1 MDVTIIGGGFAGTAA
16 AINLAR
22 ANRSVCMVDE
32 GRPRNRFSEHAHGIL
47 GMDSV
52 NPTELLK
59 KGHTEFESFGGT
71 IVRDRAKKLTRAHDK
86 WSVALGSG
94 NVIESP
100 HVLVA
105 TGITDVLPD
114 VPGLSALWGTRVFH
128 CPYCHGF
135 EVNGTNLAV
144 IGGENP
150 GFTFHISKLLTK
162 WARTVT
168 FFPNGLELPANENA
182 VFESLGV
189 AIVDEPVLEVGPVE
203 SDRVVVRTTGHQ
215 FVFESC
221 FTGPRFEPNDELLR
235 EAGCNVVDGWVH
247 TQRGLTSQ
255 PGLWAAGNVVS
266 SPDQVS
272 QAAGTGAAIGRA
284 IDQALFL
291 ESCPDSAALR

>member
-22 ANRSVCMVDE
+22 ANRSVCLIDE

-47 GMDSV
+47 GMDGV
-52 NPTELLK
+52 KPTELLE
-59 KGHTEFESFGGT
+59 KGHAEFESFGGT
-71 IVRDRAKKLTRAHDK
+71 IVRDRAENLTRLSGQ
-86 WSVALGSG
+86 WSVAPANGEA
-94 NVIESP
+94 IESP

-114 VPGLSALWGTRVFH
+114 VDGLPALWGTRVFH
-128 CPYCHGF
+128 CPYCHGY
-135 EVNGTNLAV
+135 EVNGTDLAV

-168 FFPNGLELPANENA
+168 FFPNGLELPDEERAL
-182 VFESLGV
+182 FESLG
-189 AIVDEPVLEVGPVE
+189 ITIIDEPVLEVGPAE
-203 SDRVVVRTTGHQ
+203 GDRVVIRSTGHQ

-221 FTGPRFEPNDELLR
+221 FTGPRFEPNDALLR
-235 EAGCNVVDGWVH
+235 EAGCDVVDGWVR
-247 TQRGLTSQ
+247 TERGLTSQ

-272 QAAGTGAAIGRA
+272 QAAGAGAAVGIA
-284 IDQALFL
+284 IDQALFAEKL
-291 ESCPDSAALR
+291 P

>member
-47 GMDSV
+47 GMDGV
-52 NPTELLK
+52 KPTELLE
-59 KGHTEFESFGGT
+59 KGHAEFDSFSGT
-71 IVRDRAKKLTRAHDK
+71 IVRDRAEKLTRSHHK
-86 WSVALGSG
+86 WSVTLGSG
-94 NVIESP
+94 DVIESL

-135 EVNGTNLAV
+135 EVSGTDLAV

-168 FFPNGLELPANENA
+168 FFSNGLELADEEHA
-182 VFESLGV
+182 LFESLGIT
-189 AIVDEPVLEVGPVE
+189 IVDEPVLEVGPAE
-203 SDRVVVRTTGHQ
+203 GDRIIVRSTDHQ
-215 FVFESC
+215 FLFESC
-221 FTGPRFEPNDELLR
+221 FTGPRFKPNDELLR
-235 EAGCNVVDGWVH
+235 EAGCDVVDGWVR
-247 TQRGLTSQ
+247 TERGLTSQ

-272 QAAGTGAAIGRA
+272 QATGAGAAVGIA
-284 IDQALFL
+284 IDQALFVEKL
-291 ESCPDSAALR
+291 S

>member
-22 ANRSVCMVDE
+22 ANRSVCLVDE

-52 NPTELLK
+52 KPAELLE
-59 KGHTEFESFGGT
+59 KGHAEFESFGGT
-71 IVRDRAKKLTRAHDK
+71 IMRDRAENLTRSNET
-86 WSVALGSG
+86 WSVTLANGQA
-94 NVIESP
+94 IESP

-114 VPGLSALWGTRVFH
+114 VYGLPALWGTRVFH
-128 CPYCHGF
+128 CPYCHGY
-135 EVNGTNLAV
+135 EVNGTDLAV

-162 WARTVT
+162 WAKTVT
-168 FFPNGLELPANENA
+168 FFANGLELPDEERAL
-182 VFESLGV
+182 FESLG
-189 AIVDEPVLEVGPVE
+189 ITIIDELVLEVEPAEG
-203 SDRVVVRTTGHQ
+203 DRVVVRSTGHQ

-235 EAGCNVVDGWVH
+235 GAGCDVVDGWVR
-247 TQRGLTSQ
+247 TDRGLTSQ

-272 QAAGTGAAIGRA
+272 QAAGTGAAVGIA
-284 IDQALFL
+284 IDQALFAEKL
-291 ESCPDSAALR
+291 P

>member
-22 ANRSVCMVDE
+22 ANRSVCLVDE

-47 GMDSV
+47 GMDSIKPV
-52 NPTELLK
+52 ELLE
-59 KGHTEFESFGGT
+59 KGHAEFESFGGT
-71 IVRDRAKKLTRAHDK
+71 IVRDRAESLTKSHDK
-86 WSVALGSG
+86 WSVTLASSKA
-94 NVIESP
+94 IDSP
-100 HVLVA
+100 HVLVT

-114 VPGLSALWGTRVFH
+114 VYGLSALWGTRVFH
-128 CPYCHGF
+128 CPYCHGY
-135 EVNGTNLAV
+135 EVNGTDLAV

-162 WARTVT
+162 WAETVT
-168 FFPNGLELPANENA
+168 FFTNGLDLPSQETTF
-182 VFESLGV
+182 FEALD
-189 AIVDEPVLEVGPVE
+189 IKLVDEPVLEVGPAE
-203 SDRVVVRTTGHQ
+203 GDRVVVRTTNHH

-235 EAGCNVVDGWVH
+235 EAGCDVVDGWVR
-247 TQRGLTSQ
+247 TERGRTSQ

-272 QAAGTGAAIGRA
+272 QATGAGAAVGIA
-284 IDQALFL
+284 IDQALFAEKL
-291 ESCPDSAALR
+291 S

>member
-22 ANRSVCMVDE
+22 ANRSVCLVDE

-47 GMDSV
+47 GMDSIKPV
-52 NPTELLK
+52 ELLE
-59 KGHTEFESFGGT
+59 KGHAEFESFGGT
-71 IVRDRAKKLTRAHDK
+71 IVRDRAENLTKSHDK
-86 WSVALGSG
+86 WSVTLASSKA
-94 NVIESP
+94 IDSP
-100 HVLVA
+100 HVLVT

-114 VPGLSALWGTRVFH
+114 VYGLSALWGTRVFH
-128 CPYCHGF
+128 CPYCHGY
-135 EVNGTNLAV
+135 EVNGTDLAV

-162 WARTVT
+162 WAETVT
-168 FFPNGLELPANENA
+168 FFTNGLDLPSQETTF
-182 VFESLGV
+182 FEALD
-189 AIVDEPVLEVGPVE
+189 IKLVDEPVLEVGPAE
-203 SDRVVVRTTGHQ
+203 GDRVVVRTTNHH

-235 EAGCNVVDGWVH
+235 EAGCDVVNGWVR
-247 TQRGLTSQ
+247 TKRGLTSQ

-272 QAAGTGAAIGRA
+272 QAAGAGAAVGIA
-284 IDQALFL
+284 IDQALFAEKL
-291 ESCPDSAALR
+291 S

>member
-22 ANRSVCMVDE
+22 ANRSVCLIDE
-32 GRPRNRFSEHAHGIL
+32 GYPRNRFSEHAHGIL
-47 GMDSV
+47 GMDGI
-52 NPTELLK
+52 NPTELLE
-59 KGHTEFESFGGT
+59 KGHAEFELFGGT
-71 IVRDRAKKLTRAHDK
+71 IVRDRAENLMRSHDT
-86 WSVALGSG
+86 WSVALGRG

-114 VPGLSALWGTRVFH
+114 VYGLPALWGTRVFH
-128 CPYCHGF
+128 CPYCHGY
-135 EVNGTNLAV
+135 EVKGTDLAV

-168 FFPNGLELPANENA
+168 FFSNGLELPDEERAL
-182 VFESLGV
+182 FESLG
-189 AIVDEPVLEVGPVE
+189 IKIIDELVLEVGPVE
-203 SDRVVVRTTGHQ
+203 GSRVVVRSTGHQ

-235 EAGCNVVDGWVH
+235 GAGCEVVDGWVH
-247 TQRGLTSQ
+247 TERGLTSQ

-272 QAAGTGAAIGRA
+272 QAAGVGAAVGIA

-291 ESCPDSAALR
+291 ENLP

>member
-1 MDVTIIGGGFAGTAA
+1 MDVMIIGGGFAGTAA

-22 ANRSVCMVDE
+22 ANRSVCLIDE

-52 NPTELLK
+52 KPAELLE
-59 KGHTEFESFGGT
+59 KGHAEFESFGGT
-71 IVRDRAKKLTRAHDK
+71 IVRDRAENLTRLNDE
-86 WSVALGSG
+86 WSVTLGSG
-94 NVIESP
+94 NTIESP

-114 VPGLSALWGTRVFH
+114 VYGLPALWGTRVFH
-128 CPYCHGF
+128 CPYCHGY
-135 EVNGTNLAV
+135 EVNGTDLAV

-162 WARTVT
+162 WAETVT
-168 FFPNGLELPANENA
+168 FFSNGLELPDEERAL
-182 VFESLGV
+182 FESLG
-189 AIVDEPVLEVGPVE
+189 ITIIDERVLEVGPAE
-203 SDRVVVRTTGHQ
+203 GGRVVVRSTGHQ

-221 FTGPRFEPNDELLR
+221 FTGPRFEPNDDLLR
-235 EAGCNVVDGWVH
+235 EAGCDVVDGWVRTEH
-247 TQRGLTSQ
+247 GRTSQ

-272 QAAGTGAAIGRA
+272 QAAGAGAAVGIA
-284 IDQALFL
+284 IDQALFAERL
-291 ESCPDSAALR
+291 L

>member
-1 MDVTIIGGGFAGTAA
+1 MDVTIIGGGFAGTVA

-22 ANRSVCMVDE
+22 ANRSVCLVDE

-52 NPTELLK
+52 KPAELLE
-59 KGHTEFESFGGT
+59 KGHAEFESFGGT
-71 IVRDRAKKLTRAHDK
+71 IVRDRAENLTRLNDQ
-86 WSVALGSG
+86 WSVTLANGKA
-94 NVIESP
+94 IESP

-105 TGITDVLPD
+105 TGITDILPD
-114 VPGLSALWGTRVFH
+114 VYGLTALWGTRVFH
-128 CPYCHGF
+128 CPYCHGY
-135 EVNGTNLAV
+135 EVNGTDLAV

-168 FFPNGLELPANENA
+168 FFSNGLELPDEERAL
-182 VFESLGV
+182 FESLG
-189 AIVDEPVLEVGPVE
+189 ITIIDEPVLEVGPAE
-203 SDRVVVRTTGHQ
+203 GDRIMIRSTDHQ

-235 EAGCNVVDGWVH
+235 GAGCDVVDGWVR
-247 TQRGLTSQ
+247 TERGLTSQ

-272 QAAGTGAAIGRA
+272 QAAGAGAAVGIA
-284 IDQALFL
+284 IDQALFVEKL
-291 ESCPDSAALR
+291 P

>member
-22 ANRSVCMVDE
+22 ANRSVCLVDE

-52 NPTELLK
+52 KPAELLE
-59 KGHTEFESFGGT
+59 KGHAEFESFGGT
-71 IVRDRAKKLTRAHDK
+71 IMRDRAENLTRSNET
-86 WSVALGSG
+86 WSVTLANGKA
-94 NVIESP
+94 IESP

-114 VPGLSALWGTRVFH
+114 VYGLPALWGTRVFH
-128 CPYCHGF
+128 CPYCHGY
-135 EVNGTNLAV
+135 EVNGTDLAV

-162 WARTVT
+162 WAKTVT
-168 FFPNGLELPANENA
+168 FFANGLELPDEERAL
-182 VFESLGV
+182 FESLG
-189 AIVDEPVLEVGPVE
+189 ITIIDELVLEVEPAEG
-203 SDRVVVRTTGHQ
+203 DRVVVRSTGHQ

-235 EAGCNVVDGWVH
+235 GAGCDVVDGWVR
-247 TQRGLTSQ
+247 TDRGLTSQ

-272 QAAGTGAAIGRA
+272 QAAGAGAAVGIA
-284 IDQALFL
+284 IDQALFVEKL
-291 ESCPDSAALR
+291 P